1 MATAEYS
8 ATINA
13 ARATAAGSGSVT
25 AAVSAAATASSA
37 GTHGAAFTA
46 ALATLVADGASPTQ
60 AHVTAVN
67 NAWTTYKTDIDAAT
81 AAGAAITADMT
92 LYIGNVANVAS
103 LDKLENG
110 WARIK
115 QAIQGSN
122 LLLAGSA
129 TPRSP

>member
-8 ATINA
+8 ATINP
-13 ARATAAGSGSVT
+13 ARATAAGSNLVGAS
-25 AAVSAAATASSA
+25 VSAAATASSS
-37 GTHGAAFTA
+37 GTHGAAFTS

-67 NAWTTYKTDIDAAT
+67 NAWTTYKADIDAAT

-92 LYIGNVANVAS
+92 LYIGSVANVAS
-103 LDKLENG
+103 MDKLDNG
-110 WARIK
+110 WARIR
-115 QAIQGSN
+115 QQIMGSN

-129 TPRSP
+129 NPRSP